1 MLDPILSLSVG
12 LSGKRGSDKS
22 HGGLG
27 KSGVSGKFDAQQIR
41 SSLLRIELDV
51 TTQRD
56 KGCHGCS
63 SELTGD
69 GSPRQV

>member
-1 MLDPILSLSVG
+1 MRSSVKPSPRIG
-12 LSGKRGSDKS
+12 EK
-22 HGGLG
+22 GGVG
-27 KSGVSGKFDAQQIR
+27 RFDAQQIR
-41 SSLLRIELDV
+41 LRLLRIELNV
-51 TTQRD
+51 TTQQD